1 MREKFQIIKEDKTMI
16 KKIIA
21 YVLLGLAVVV
31 ATVLFTYGGPV
42 LPHIIGPAVMAII
55 GAVLLFVPGKK
66 KPEAGKK

>member
-1 MREKFQIIKEDKTMI
+1 MI

-31 ATVLFTYGGPV
+31 ATILFTYGGPV
-42 LPHIIGPAVMAII
+42 LPHIIGPVVMVAA

-66 KPEAGKK
+66 